1 METFIVFQRSN
12 PRGPPTTLTMTLIT
26 GNIIQLVYRDTMA
39 SPIAA
44 IVVADYRMSG
54 ADEMLVVS
62 TGGEVRGYIPTVPSS
77 SGDGIERLSSNAR
90 IQKSQAARNELQELQ
105 RKKASLSLELMSLE
119 DASRNRKQGIRGT
132 GAIPLNTEA
141 TEWHLSDNGGP
152 LELHVS
158 TNNDAVIVSI
168 VVLDPEGR
176 LFDGETLVSSPEIP
190 SSKGVLVVSSTTSAG
205 RLQAAKLTIQAHVG
219 SRGYPNNLYAFELQK
234 ELPKFAMFSQVKD
247 PATAPKPDSCVMFS
261 LSDQH
266 WRVGQ
271 WIERSF
277 LCGHEV
283 TENREIMEAFW
294 LPPEAEGESTR
305 TLWVQA
311 RLKARVEVRIR
322 CDSMELAG
330 EVVQDLGSFLEV
342 TELESTA
349 HFPGEM
355 EVLRD
360 VMEGV
365 VGYNSLRQQLTADMA
380 DSSQRV
386 KAYVVRAEDAR
397 LLGDMPLV
405 RKMYAEL
412 HNLNRRLV
420 GEYAK
425 RANNHHALLAALKE
439 VKQTVQKASNLRIGQ
454 AKTRVVSDCRAA
466 IKANNADGLVQVIS
480 DGLDPLGAGV
490 VPSTTDGQGGQS
502 RLVPSAGR
510 GEK

>member
-1 METFIVFQRSN
+1 
-12 PRGPPTTLTMTLIT
+12 MTLIT
-26 GNIIQLVYRDTMA
+26 GNIVQLVYKDTMA

-54 ADEMLVVS
+54 ADEMLVVGTS
-62 TGGEVRGYIPTVPSS
+62 GEVRGYIPTVPSS
-77 SGDGIERLSSNAR
+77 SGDGLERLSSNAR

-105 RKKASLSLELMSLE
+105 RKKATLSLELMSLE

-141 TEWHLSDNGGP
+141 KWHPSDNGGP

-234 ELPKFAMFSQVKD
+234 ELPKFAMFSQ
-247 PATAPKPDSCVMFS
+247 TCVDEPS
-261 LSDQH
+261 RPYASS
-266 WRVGQ
+266 
-271 WIERSF
+271 ERRYVF
-277 LCGHEV
+277 L
-283 TENREIMEAFW
+283 REIMEAFW
-294 LPPEAEGESTR
+294 LPPEAEGERTR
-305 TLWVQA
+305 ALWVQA

-322 CDSMELAG
+322 CDSMGLAG
-330 EVVQDLGSFLEV
+330 EVVQDLGRFLEV

-365 VGYNSLRQQLTADMA
+365 VDYNSLRQQLTADMA

-425 RANNHHALLAALKE
+425 RANNHNALLAALKE
-439 VKQTVQKASNLRIGQ
+439 VKQVVQKASNLRIGQ

-480 DGLDPLGAGV
+480 DGLDSLGARV

>member
-1 METFIVFQRSN
+1 MRNHDTSFRGVGFERRTFQFFSRSN
-12 PRGPPTTLTMTLIT
+12 PRGPPITLTLTLIT
-26 GNIIQLVYRDTMA
+26 GNINQLVYKDTMA

-54 ADEMLVVS
+54 ADELLVVGTS
-62 TGGEVRGYIPTVPSS
+62 GEVRGYIPTVPSS
-77 SGDGIERLSSNAR
+77 SGDGFERLLTNTR

-105 RKKASLSLELMSLE
+105 RKKATLSLELMSLE

-141 TEWHLSDNGGP
+141 SIIRPDSQWRPSDNGGP

-168 VVLDPEGR
+168 VVLDPDGR

-190 SSKGVLVVSSTTSAG
+190 SSEGVLVVSSTTSAG

-234 ELPKFAMFSQVKD
+234 ELPKFAMFSQ
-247 PATAPKPDSCVMFS
+247 PPTPY
-261 LSDQH
+261 LSS
-266 WRVGQ
+266 
-271 WIERSF
+271 ERRYA
-277 LCGHEV
+277 LL
-283 TENREIMEAFW
+283 REIMEAFW
-294 LPPEAEGESTR
+294 LPPEAEGKSPG

-330 EVVQDLGSFLEV
+330 EVVQDLGRFLEV

-349 HFPGEM
+349 HFPDEM

-365 VGYNSLRQQLTADMA
+365 VDYNSLRQQLTADMA

-412 HNLNRRLV
+412 NNLNRRLV

-480 DGLDPLGAGV
+480 DGLDPLGAGI

>member
-1 METFIVFQRSN
+1 M
-12 PRGPPTTLTMTLIT
+12 TLTT
-26 GNIIQLVYRDTMA
+26 GNINQLVYKDTMA

-54 ADEMLVVS
+54 ADEMLVVGTS
-62 TGGEVRGYIPTVPSS
+62 GEVRGYIPTVPSS
-77 SGDGIERLSSNAR
+77 SGNGLERLSSNAR

-105 RKKASLSLELMSLE
+105 RKKAALSLELMSLE

-141 TEWHLSDNGGP
+141 KWHLNDNGGP

-158 TNNDAVIVSI
+158 TNNDAVIVTI

-205 RLQAAKLTIQAHVG
+205 RLQAAKLTMQAYVG

-234 ELPKFAMFSQVKD
+234 ELPKFAMFSQVPFLID
-247 PATAPKPDSCVMFS
+247 PPSTPYPSS
-261 LSDQH
+261 
-266 WRVGQ
+266 
-271 WIERSF
+271 ERRYVF
-277 LCGHEV
+277 L
-283 TENREIMEAFW
+283 REIMEAFW

-330 EVVQDLGSFLEV
+330 EVVQDLGRFLEV

-365 VGYNSLRQQLTADMA
+365 VDYNSLRQQLTADMA

-480 DGLDPLGAGV
+480 DGLDPLGAGI

-510 GEK
+510 GEQ